1 MKPATALILR
11 GVGLLI
17 EVIGLAAFV
26 SLRDDKRAVAGIA
39 LRQLAFAAVVLGF
52 LLWLASIAARRAGAK
67 PRREPD

>member
-17 EVIGLAAFV
+17 EVIGLSAFV
-26 SLRDDKRAVAGIA
+26 SLRDDPRTVAGIE
-39 LRQLAFAAVVLGF
+39 LRQIALAAVVLGF
-52 LLWLASIAARRAGAK
+52 LLWLASIAARRVGAK